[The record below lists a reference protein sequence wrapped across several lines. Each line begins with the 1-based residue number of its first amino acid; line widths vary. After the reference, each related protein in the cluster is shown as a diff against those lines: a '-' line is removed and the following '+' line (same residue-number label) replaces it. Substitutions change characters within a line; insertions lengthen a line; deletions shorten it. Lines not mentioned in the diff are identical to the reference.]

1 MAGETVLIVEDNAV
15 NLELVRDLLEVAGYT
30 IQEATS
36 GEEAINKVN
45 QLQPHLVLMDLQLP
59 GMDGL
64 AVTRKL
70 KGDPATRDV
79 IIVALT
85 AYAMRGDAE
94 KVFEA
99 GCDGY
104 ISKPIDTREFPQLIA
119 QFLCPAD
126 PMDRTGA

>member
-15 NLELVRDLLEVAGYT
+15 NLELVRDLLEANGYCV
-30 IQEATS
+30 QEAIS
-36 GEEAINKVN
+36 GEGAIEKTRL
-45 QLQPHLVLMDLQLP
+45 LQPDLVLMDVQLP

-70 KGDPATRDV
+70 KSDPATKDI

-94 KVFEA
+94 RVIQA

-104 ISKPIDTREFPQLIA
+104 ISKPIDTREFPKLIA
-119 QFLCPAD
+119 QFISTAP
-126 PMDRTGA
+126 RKE